1 MSKEFRIYAGEHA
14 NNSIAFKN
22 FLSQI
27 EKDINADA
35 EIIESAKKV
44 NREFTEKAAAILAD
58 PENAEFAAGMLE
70 KIKREIPRYSY
81 IKNLEYNGKK
91 YEVEVEIDELLRVF
105 YLVEI

>member
-1 MSKEFRIYAGEHA
+1 MKKEFKIYAGEHA
-14 NNSIAFKN
+14 NNSRGFKN

-35 EIIESAKKV
+35 EIIESAKKI
-44 NREFTEKAAAILAD
+44 NKEFTEKAAKILAD
-58 PENAEFAAGMLE
+58 PDNAEYAAGMSGRLKKE
-70 KIKREIPRYSY
+70 VPRYSY

-91 YEVEVEIDELLRVF
+91 YDAEIDQLLRVF